1 MDNGEVIPGMD
12 EGWTFAGARVMEW
25 GSGFVLAI
33 MVQELFFSTP
43 AKTMPLFLAILV
55 GTTFGLAGLRKVF
68 PDEERG
74 VANYFMVQLGICP
87 PGIPA
92 PADIQP
98 LWSGLPMQALDAKK
112 EFVQLGLLEVFPHG
126 ADEED
131 GEDSSSYHEHLAH

>member
-25 GSGFVLAI
+25 GSGFILAI
-33 MVQELFFSTP
+33 MVQELCFSTP

-55 GTTFGLAGLRKVF
+55 GTTFGMAALRKVF

-92 PADIQP
+92 PAALQP
-98 LWSGLPMQALDAKK
+98 LWSGLPMQGLGEKK
-112 EFVQLGLLEVFPHG
+112 EFLQLGLLEVFPHG
-126 ADEED
+126 TPDEDEFEEMAY
-131 GEDSSSYHEHLAH
+131 GGIVH